1 MFENILTNP
10 IIVVILTIL
19 VCFIISTLLPG
30 IERKYIHAR
39 IQQRIGPILIAPGI
53 MAPLKFI
60 FKENVEVS
68 SPVPGLYKALPII
81 CFIVVLCVLIALTPQ
96 AYQIPALASL
106 VAIVGFLK
114 VEEICYV
121 LMGALSKSVM
131 SVRMPFPDKIKGAV
145 HNNSNL
151 SFIEDISARRHNNSN
166 LSFIE
171 DISARR
177 SLRMITYGSFPL
189 YLALFAPIVAARSIF
204 LQDIVAYQQV
214 HGPFLFTVSG
224 AIAAF
229 VFFIGYMIILNEYP
243 FSIIK
248 AKSDVIEGPYMEYAA
263 KYRAVVYL
271 TRGFFMFVLGCVFSV
286 LFIGVPPTIMSVGF
300 LINIL
305 VALIFVF
312 MMGIFS
318 AFAPVFTNRQLLPTI
333 LCTTLLGILA
343 IGLGLL

>member
-1 MFENILTNP
+1 MFESTIINSIIAVVLT
-10 IIVVILTIL
+10 VL
-19 VCFIISTLLPG
+19 VCFVISTLLPG

-39 IQQRIGPILIAPGI
+39 IQQRIGPVVIAPGI
-53 MAPLKFI
+53 MAPIKFLY
-60 FKENVEVS
+60 KKSVDVS
-68 SPVPGLYKALPII
+68 SPVPGLYKSLPII
-81 CFIVVLCVLIALTPQ
+81 CFIVVLCILIALTPQ
-96 AYQIPALASL
+96 AYKIPALSSL

-131 SVRMPFPDKIKGAV
+131 SLRMPFPDVVKGAA
-145 HNNSNL
+145 HLNAQR
-151 SFIEDISARRHNNSN
+151 SFIEDISAK
-166 LSFIE
+166 
-171 DISARR
+171 R

-189 YLALFAPIVAARSIF
+189 YLALFAPVTAARSIF
-204 LQDIVAYQQV
+204 LQDIVAYQQI

-224 AIAAF
+224 GIAAI

-263 KYRAVVYL
+263 KYRSVVYL
-271 TRGFFMFVLGCVFSV
+271 TRGFFMFVLGAIFSV
-286 LFIGVPPTIMSVGF
+286 LFIGVPPTVFSLGILV
-300 LINIL
+300 NIA

-318 AFAPVFTNRQLLPTI
+318 AFSPVFTNRQLLPTI
-333 LCTTLLGILA
+333 LGTTLLGILS
-343 IGLGLL
+343 IVLGLL

>member
-1 MFENILTNP
+1 MFESILTNS
-10 IIVVILTIL
+10 IIAVILTVL
-19 VCFIISTLLPG
+19 VCFVISTLLPG

-39 IQQRIGPILIAPGI
+39 IQQRIGPIVIAPGI
-53 MAPLKFI
+53 MAPIKFM
-60 FKENVEVS
+60 FKENVKVS

-81 CFIVVLCVLIALTPQ
+81 CFIVVLCILIALTPQ
-96 AYQIPALASL
+96 AYAIPALSSL

-131 SVRMPFPDKIKGAV
+131 SVRMPFPDQIKGAA
-145 HNNSNL
+145 HEKSN
-151 SFIEDISARRHNNSN
+151 R
-166 LSFIE
+166 SFIE

-189 YLALFAPIVAARSIF
+189 YLALFAPITAARSIF
-204 LQDIVAYQQV
+204 LQDIVTYQHV
-214 HGPFLFTVSG
+214 NGPFLFTVAG
-224 AIAAF
+224 GIAAI

-263 KYRAVVYL
+263 KYRAIVYL
-271 TRGFFMFVLGCVFSV
+271 TRGFFMFVLGAIFSV
-286 LFIGVPPTIMSVGF
+286 LFIGVPPTILSWGIVV
-300 LINIL
+300 NII

-333 LCTTLLGILA
+333 LGATLLGILA
-343 IGLGLL
+343 VVLGLL

>member
-1 MFENILTNP
+1 MFSNTLINSVLAVVLT
-10 IIVVILTIL
+10 VL
-19 VCFIISTLLPG
+19 VCFIISTFLPG

-39 IQQRIGPILIAPGI
+39 IQQRIGPAVIAPGM
-53 MAPLKFI
+53 MAPIKFM
-60 FKENVEVS
+60 FKENVDVS

-81 CFIVVLCVLIALTPQ
+81 CFIVVVCVFIALTPQ
-96 AYQIPALASL
+96 AFQIPALSSL

-131 SVRMPFPDKIKGAV
+131 SVRMPFPDRTKGAA
-145 HNNSNL
+145 HNNAPL
-151 SFIEDISARRHNNSN
+151 AFIEDISS
-166 LSFIE
+166 
-171 DISARR
+171 RR

-189 YLALFAPIVAARSIF
+189 YLALFAPITAARSIF
-204 LQDIVAYQQV
+204 LNDIVAYQQI

-224 AIAAF
+224 AIAAI

-263 KYRAVVYL
+263 KYRSVVYL
-271 TRGFFMFVLGCVFSV
+271 TRGLFMFVLGCVFSV
-286 LFIGVPPTIMSVGF
+286 LFIGIPPNIFSVGI
-300 LINIL
+300 LVNIV

-312 MMGIFS
+312 MMGILS
-318 AFAPVFTNRQLLPTI
+318 AFSPVFTNRQLLPTI
-333 LCTTLLGILA
+333 LGTTLLGILA
-343 IGLGLL
+343 IVLGLL

>member
-1 MFENILTNP
+1 MFENTIINSVLAVALT
-10 IIVVILTIL
+10 VF

-39 IQQRIGPILIAPGI
+39 IQQRIGPPVTSPGI
-53 MAPLKFI
+53 MAPIKFM

-81 CFIVVLCVLIALTPQ
+81 CFIVVLCVLIALTSE
-96 AYQIPALASL
+96 AYKIPALSSL

-131 SVRMPFPDKIKGAV
+131 SVNMPFPDQIKGAA
-145 HNNSNL
+145 HTNAN
-151 SFIEDISARRHNNSN
+151 R
-166 LSFIE
+166 SFIE

-177 SLRMITYGSFPL
+177 SLRMITYASFPL
-189 YLALFAPIVAARSIF
+189 YLALFAPITSSRSIF
-204 LQDIVAYQQV
+204 LQDIVTFQQV
-214 HGPFLFTVSG
+214 HGPFLFTVAG
-224 AIAAF
+224 GIAAI

-263 KYRAVVYL
+263 KYRAVVVV
-271 TRGFFMFVLGCVFSV
+271 TRGFFMFVLGAVFSV
-286 LFIGVPPTIMSVGF
+286 LFIGIPPTILSWGI
-300 LINIL
+300 LINIA
-305 VALIFVF
+305 VALILVF

-318 AFAPVFTNRQLLPTI
+318 AFAPVFTNRQLLPSI
-333 LCTTLLGILA
+333 LGATLLGILA
-343 IGLGLL
+343 IVIGLL

>member
-1 MFENILTNP
+1 MFENT
-10 IIVVILTIL
+10 IIDSVLAVIITIL
-19 VCFIISTLLPG
+19 VCFVISTLLPG

-39 IQQRIGPILIAPGI
+39 IQQRIGPPVTSPGI
-53 MAPLKFI
+53 MAPIKFM

-96 AYQIPALASL
+96 AYMIPALASL

-131 SVRMPFPDKIKGAV
+131 SVNMPFPDQIKGAV
-145 HNNSNL
+145 HQNTSR
-151 SFIEDISARRHNNSN
+151 SFIEDISAK
-166 LSFIE
+166 
-171 DISARR
+171 R

-189 YLALFAPIVAARSIF
+189 YLALFAPVTAARSIF
-204 LQDIVAYQQV
+204 LQEIVAYQQI

-224 AIAAF
+224 GIAAI

-271 TRGFFMFVLGCVFSV
+271 TRGFFMFVLGAVFSV
-286 LFIGVPPTIMSVGF
+286 LFIGVPP
-300 LINIL
+300 NIFSWGIL
-305 VALIFVF
+305 VNIVVALIFVF

-318 AFAPVFTNRQLLPTI
+318 AFSPVFTNRQLLPTI
-333 LCTTLLGILA
+333 LGATLLGILS
-343 IGLGLL
+343 IVLGLL

>member
-1 MFENILTNP
+1 MFSNT
-10 IIVVILTIL
+10 IINSVLAVILTVL
-19 VCFIISTLLPG
+19 VCFIVSTFLPG

-39 IQQRIGPILIAPGI
+39 IQQRIGPKVIAPGL
-53 MAPLKFI
+53 MAPIKFM

-81 CFIVVLCVLIALTPQ
+81 CFIVVLCVLIALTPE
-96 AYQIPALASL
+96 AYKIPALSSL

-131 SVRMPFPDKIKGAV
+131 SVNMPFPDKIKGAV
-145 HNNSNL
+145 HNNSTL
-151 SFIEDISARRHNNSN
+151 SFIEDISS
-166 LSFIE
+166 
-171 DISARR
+171 RR

-189 YLALFAPIVAARSIF
+189 YLALFAPITASRSIF
-204 LQDIVAYQQV
+204 LKDIVAYQQV
-214 HGPFLFTVSG
+214 HGPFLFTVAG
-224 AIAAF
+224 GIAAI

-263 KYRAVVYL
+263 KYRAVVFL
-271 TRGFFMFVLGCVFSV
+271 SRGFFMFVLGAIFSV
-286 LFIGVPPTIMSVGF
+286 LFIGVPPTIMSWGIIV
-300 LINIL
+300 NII

-312 MMGIFS
+312 MMGVFS
-318 AFAPVFTNRQLLPTI
+318 AFSPVFTNRQLLPTI
-333 LCTTLLGILA
+333 LGATLLGILA
-343 IGLGLL
+343 VVLGLL

>member
-1 MFENILTNP
+1 MFESTIINSVIAVVLT
-10 IIVVILTIL
+10 VL

-39 IQQRIGPILIAPGI
+39 IQQRIGPPVTSPGI
-53 MAPLKFI
+53 MAPIKFM

-81 CFIVVLCVLIALTPQ
+81 CFLVVLCVLIALTPE
-96 AYQIPALASL
+96 AYKIPALSSL
-106 VAIVGFLK
+106 VAVVGFLK

-131 SVRMPFPDKIKGAV
+131 SVRMPFPDNVKGGA
-145 HNNSNL
+145 HLNATK
-151 SFIEDISARRHNNSN
+151 SFVEDISSK
-166 LSFIE
+166 
-171 DISARR
+171 R

-189 YLALFAPIVAARSIF
+189 YLALFAPVTAARSIF
-204 LQDIVAYQQV
+204 LSDIVSYQQI
-214 HGPFLFTVSG
+214 HGPFLFTISG
-224 AIAAF
+224 AIAAI

-263 KYRAVVYL
+263 KYRAVVVV
-271 TRGFFMFVLGCVFSV
+271 TRGFFMFVLGAIFSV
-286 LFIGVPPTIMSVGF
+286 LFIGIPPTIFSWGILV
-300 LINIL
+300 NIL

-318 AFAPVFTNRQLLPTI
+318 AFSPVFTNRQLLPTI
-333 LCTTLLGILA
+333 LGTTLLGILA
-343 IGLGLL
+343 IVVGLL

>member
-1 MFENILTNP
+1 MFSNTLINSVLAVVLT
-10 IIVVILTIL
+10 VL

-39 IQQRIGPILIAPGI
+39 IQQRIGPIVIAPGI
-53 MAPLKFI
+53 MAPIKFM
-60 FKENVEVS
+60 FKENVKVE
-68 SPVPGLYKALPII
+68 SPVSGLYKSLPII
-81 CFIVVLCVLIALTPQ
+81 CFIVVLCVLVALTPQ

-131 SVRMPFPDKIKGAV
+131 SLRMPFPDLAKGGA
-145 HNNSNL
+145 HLNAQR
-151 SFIEDISARRHNNSN
+151 SFVEDISAK
-166 LSFIE
+166 
-171 DISARR
+171 R

-189 YLALFAPIVAARSIF
+189 YLALFAPVTAARSIF
-204 LQDIVAYQQV
+204 LQDIVTYQQI

-224 AIAAF
+224 GIAAI

-263 KYRAVVYL
+263 KYRAIVYL

-286 LFIGVPPTIMSVGF
+286 LFIGIPPTIFSWAIVV
-300 LINIL
+300 NIV

-318 AFAPVFTNRQLLPTI
+318 AFSPVFTNRQLLPTI
-333 LCTTLLGILA
+333 LGATLMGILSIA
-343 IGLGLL
+343 LGLL